1 MTRVQRAWRSLLFV
15 PVLSERFLAKAHERG
30 ADAIILDLE
39 DSILPVN
46 KAAARAAL
54 PAAVPRVAQAGADV
68 VVRINRPLD
77 LAVADIAAAV
87 MPGVAAL
94 MLPKVMGPEHVRLLA
109 ELVTDREA
117 ALGMPIG
124 HTRFLALIESPA
136 ALPHVYA
143 IAAEPR
149 MAGMSVGGEDMA
161 TELGAIPSADSMY
174 VFAMQGLA
182 AARTAGILPMGSMG
196 QLANIA
202 DLDSYRS
209 GLKRGK
215 ALGFITASCIHP
227 AHVPIINEEY
237 GASDA
242 ELDRARRL
250 LAAFDAAAADGAG
263 AVAFEGSMIDLPVV
277 IRAQRLLERA
287 KSWARS
293 GNPSRPRGAS
303 GADGYRIFHA
313 DIAREQSGD
322 RRSVV
327 DWCYERPSRTRSAEN
342 EVDIDAHR
350 LLGLAHRP
358 GVVAAACNR
367 LHADRVG
374 YSR

>member
-1 MTRVQRAWRSLLFV
+1 MTQHLPTWRSLLFV
-15 PVLSERFLAKAHERG
+15 PVLAERFVAKAHTRG

-39 DSILPVN
+39 DSIVPAN
-46 KAAARAAL
+46 KSAARAAVA
-54 PAAVPRVAQAGADV
+54 AAVPRVAQRGPEGRGADV

-77 LAVADIAAAV
+77 LAVPDIAAAV

-109 ELVTDREA
+109 ELVTDRET

-124 HTRFLALIESPA
+124 HTRFLVLIEEPA
-136 ALPHVYA
+136 ALPHLFA

-182 AARTAGILPMGSMG
+182 ACRAAGILPMGSMG
-196 QLANIA
+196 QLAKID
-202 DLDSYRS
+202 DLDSYRA
-209 GLKRGK
+209 GLRRGR
-215 ALGFITASCIHP
+215 ALGFTTAACIHP

-237 GASDA
+237 GSSAA

-250 LAAFDAAAADGAG
+250 LAAFDTAVAAGEG

-277 IRAQRLLERA
+277 IRARRLLARA
-287 KSWARS
+287 ASWTK
-293 GNPSRPRGAS
+293 
-303 GADGYRIFHA
+303 
-313 DIAREQSGD
+313 SGD
-322 RRSVV
+322 DQR
-327 DWCYERPSRTRSAEN
+327 
-342 EVDIDAHR
+342 
-350 LLGLAHRP
+350 
-358 GVVAAACNR
+358 
-367 LHADRVG
+367 
-374 YSR
+374 

>member
-1 MTRVQRAWRSLLFV
+1 MNRQPSWRSLLFV

-39 DSILPVN
+39 DSILPTR
-46 KAAARAAL
+46 KADARAAL
-54 PAAVPRVAQAGADV
+54 PAAVPRVAQKGADV

-77 LAVADIAAAV
+77 LAVADIAASV

-109 ELVTDREA
+109 ELVADREA
-117 ALGMPIG
+117 ALAMPIG

-136 ALPHVYA
+136 ALPHLYA

-174 VFAMQGLA
+174 VFAMHGLA
-182 AARTAGILPMGSMG
+182 AARAAGILPMGSMG
-196 QLANIA
+196 QLAKID
-202 DLDSYRS
+202 DLDAYRA
-209 GLKRGK
+209 GLRRGK
-215 ALGFITASCIHP
+215 ALGFTTAACIHP

-237 GASDA
+237 GASDG

-250 LAAFDAAAADGAG
+250 IAAFDAAVAEGAG

-277 IRAQRLLERA
+277 IRARRLLERA
-287 KSWARS
+287 ESWAR
-293 GNPSRPRGAS
+293 
-303 GADGYRIFHA
+303 
-313 DIAREQSGD
+313 
-322 RRSVV
+322 
-327 DWCYERPSRTRSAEN
+327 
-342 EVDIDAHR
+342 
-350 LLGLAHRP
+350 
-358 GVVAAACNR
+358 
-367 LHADRVG
+367 
-374 YSR
+374 